1 MQLRVL
7 ESLAEVGP
15 VQWNAL
21 AGETPVLQYAFLH
34 ALHESG
40 CAAPATGWT
49 PRYLSAWQD
58 DVLVGAQIRNQ
69 DWLLFERCYR
79 NTYRER
85 RSTLY
90 LNRDFFTGR
99 SSKSMPP
106 IARKSTTQR
115 GASRRARN
123 LSR

>member
-58 DVLVGAQIRNQ
+58 DVLVGAQIRKPGLAAFRA
-69 DWLLFERCYR
+69 LLSEY
-79 NTYRER
+79 
-85 RSTLY
+85 
-90 LNRDFFTGR
+90 
-99 SSKSMPP
+99 
-106 IARKSTTQR
+106 
-115 GASRRARN
+115 
-123 LSR
+123 LSRAP